1 MTGPITAAELD
12 GLLEDLLPIGRD
24 AGGATTRLAWSDEA
38 ERAAGWFER
47 RAEALG
53 RRVERDTAGNL
64 WAPPGTPSPWWAVG
78 SHLDTVVRGG
88 RFDGALGVAA
98 GFAVAARAP
107 VAVVSFADEEGARFN
122 TPTFGSRALTGRLDV
137 DDALGRI
144 DASGATL
151 ADAMAAAGVPAEGL
165 RDAPAGL
172 DRLRGL
178 VELHIDQSRDVDA
191 AGVPAAAVR
200 SLAARL
206 RLQVVV
212 EGRADHAGT
221 TRRDVRSDAL
231 AAAARLIVR
240 ADDLA
245 AEGTDMVFTATR
257 IEVEPNAATTVPAKV
272 RLWLDARA
280 PDPRAVEA
288 WRDALEAE
296 AAALAGRTRTSV
308 ATATAAWSPGTE
320 FPPAVRDALAQGV
333 EAAGGG
339 VGEPVVCFAG
349 HDAGVVGAERPAGM
363 VLVRNPSGISHAPE
377 EDVSLEDAAV
387 AANAIVDALERLT

>member
-1 MTGPITAAELD
+1 MTGPVTAGELH
-12 GLLEDLLPIGRD
+12 GLLEDLVPIGRD
-24 AGGATTRLAWSDEA
+24 ADGATTRLAWTDEA
-38 ERAAGWFER
+38 ESAAGWFER
-47 RAEALG
+47 RAAALG
-53 RRVERDTAGNL
+53 RGTERDPAGNL
-64 WAPPGTPSPWWAVG
+64 WAAPETPSPWWAVG

-137 DDALGRI
+137 DDALRRVDG
-144 DASGATL
+144 SGTTL
-151 ADAMAAAGVPAEGL
+151 ADAMTAAGVPAAGL
-165 RDAPAGL
+165 RDAPAWL

-178 VELHIDQSRDVDA
+178 VELHIDQSRDLDA

-206 RLQVVV
+206 RLEVVV

-221 TRRDVRSDAL
+221 TRRDDRRDAL

-245 AEGTDMVFTATR
+245 AERGDMVFTATR
-257 IEVEPNAATTVPAKV
+257 IEVEPNAATTVPSRA

-280 PDPRAVEA
+280 PDPQAVEA
-288 WRDALEAE
+288 WRAAFEAE
-296 AAALAGRTRTSV
+296 AAATAERARTPLDVR
-308 ATATAAWSPGTE
+308 TAAWSPGTE
-320 FPPAVRDALAQGV
+320 FPSEVRDALARGV
-333 EAAGGG
+333 EAQGGRA
-339 VGEPVVCFAG
+339 VEPVVCFAG
-349 HDAGVVGAERPAGM
+349 HDAGVVAAERPAGM

-377 EDVSLEDAAV
+377 EAVSLEDAAV
-387 AANAIVDALERLT
+387 AANAIVDALGRLA